1 LPPSSSAFRFRIAEP
16 GDAAAITSLIESAY
30 RGPESKT
37 GWTSEADLLT
47 GPRTSVDEI
56 AAILRDPLARF
67 VVATD
72 GAKDLAAC
80 ALIRNEHGTGYFGM
94 FAVRPN
100 VQGAGLGKQMLD
112 AAEQHIKSLWRLNTI
127 YMTVINLRE
136 DLIAYYE
143 RRGYQKTGEIKPF
156 PFDLPNLGATRQDFH
171 LAVLRK
177 RLP

>member
-1 LPPSSSAFRFRIAEP
+1 MTPTIRLAKPDEASAIA
-16 GDAAAITSLIESAY
+16 ALIERAY
-30 RGPESKT
+30 RGDESKT

-47 GPRTSVDEI
+47 GPRTTVDEI
-56 AAILRDPLARF
+56 AALLRDPHARF

-80 ALIRNEHGTGYFGM
+80 ALIRNEHGSGYFGM

-100 VQGAGLGKQMLD
+100 IQGSGLGKQMLE
-112 AAEQHIKSLWRLNTI
+112 AAERQIKDLWRLNAV

-143 RRGYQKTGEIKPF
+143 RRGYQRTGEEKPF
-156 PFDLPNLGATRQDFH
+156 PFDAPNIGPRRKDFH
-171 LAVLRK
+171 LVVLRK